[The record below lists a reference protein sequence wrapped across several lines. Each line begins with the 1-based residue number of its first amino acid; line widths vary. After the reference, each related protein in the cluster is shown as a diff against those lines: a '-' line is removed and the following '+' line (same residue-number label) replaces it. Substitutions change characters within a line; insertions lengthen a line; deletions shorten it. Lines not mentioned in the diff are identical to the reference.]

1 MKVKLL
7 KKVRK
12 RFQITHHP
20 KGLSYSGDVYNFNLF
35 ILTDNTNSYYERATQ
50 CGFNDL
56 EKTQYCGP
64 SRIFE
69 TEKECIDYLKLL
81 IISRLRGEGLRS
93 RKDKIIKSSA
103 IKVWYNQK

>member
-20 KGLSYSGDVYNFNLF
+20 KGISCYGEKYEFNLF
-35 ILTDNTNSYYERATQ
+35 ILTDDTNSYYERTTQ
-50 CGFNDL
+50 CGLNPSED
-56 EKTQYCGP
+56 TQYCGP

-81 IISRLRGEGLRS
+81 IISRLRGEGLRGK
-93 RKDKIIKSSA
+93 KDKVIKSSA
-103 IKVWYNQK
+103 VKVWYNLK